1 MEFPDVSGMPLAEL
15 LSLRGRVAVVTGAGR
30 GIGEAVA
37 RRLGEAGASLVL
49 ADVDA
54 DTAADLARRLTEELG
69 VDACARRVD
78 VGSPE
83 DVDGLAEFSVRERGG
98 LDVWVNNAGVY
109 PNVPFL
115 EMSPEEWDRVQQVN
129 SRGTFLGARAAATQM
144 VRVGRGG
151 TIVNLASIAGLNS
164 GGAGYGAYTA
174 SKHAV
179 VGLTKSL
186 ATELGPHGIRA
197 VGVAPGVIETAGL
210 RETMVAD
217 GGAAF
222 RAFSATLPSGRGGVP
237 DDIAR
242 VVWFLASD
250 LAAFIT
256 GTTVLVDGGCTVA

>member
-1 MEFPDVSGMPLAEL
+1 MEFPEVGASSLEDL
-15 LSLRGRVAVVTGAGR
+15 LSLRGRVAVVTGAAR
-30 GIGEAVA
+30 GIGEAVS
-37 RRLGEAGASLVL
+37 RRLAEAGAALVL
-49 ADVDA
+49 GDID
-54 DTAADLARRLTEELG
+54 DGAAAALAATLAGEFG
-69 VDACARRVD
+69 VETRARRVD
-78 VGSPE
+78 VGSVE
-83 DVDGLAEFSVRERGG
+83 DVDALAEFAAQELGG
-98 LDVWVNNAGVY
+98 LHVWVNNAGVY

-115 EMSPEEWDRVQQVN
+115 EMSPDEWDRVQQIN
-129 SRGTFLGARAAATQM
+129 TRGTFLGARAAATQM
-144 VRVGRGG
+144 VRAGRGG
-151 TIVNLASIAGLNS
+151 TIINMASIAGLGA